1 MKKLLTGEIDK
12 VKSTNI
18 VQGIKFSEMLDKVL
32 KKYHANII
40 TAAEIIEELLGI
52 AREMRGNSERAKELG
67 LKDYEMAFYDALAN
81 NESAREVLSQDT
93 LRQLAS
99 VLVEKVKENSTI
111 DWTIRESA
119 RAKLRVMIKRTLNKF
134 GYPPDMQK
142 LATELILKQAEL
154 HVDESVKSKDEE

>member
-1 MKKLLTGEIDK
+1 M
-12 VKSTNI
+12 
-18 VQGIKFSEMLDKVL
+18 
-32 KKYHANII
+32 
-40 TAAEIIEELLGI
+40 LGI
-52 AREMRGNSERAKELG
+52 AREMRGQSERAKELK
-67 LKDYEMAFYDALAN
+67 LTDYEMAFYDALAN

-154 HVDESVKSKDEE
+154 HVDESVKSKDDDF